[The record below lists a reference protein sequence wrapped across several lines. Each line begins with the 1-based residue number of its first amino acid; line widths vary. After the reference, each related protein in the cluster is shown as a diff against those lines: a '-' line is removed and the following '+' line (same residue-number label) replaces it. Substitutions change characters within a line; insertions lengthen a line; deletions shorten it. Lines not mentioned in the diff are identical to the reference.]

1 MEDNRFRLFDQ
12 NQFAR
17 ALGVSRRTI
26 QRWRK
31 ERKVPAPLIW
41 DKNRPFWSL
50 PQIEKWQLGDALRHS
65 ANQDT

>member
-1 MEDNRFRLFDQ
+1 MEDQQLKLFDQ
-12 NQFAR
+12 NQLAR

-41 DKNRPFWSL
+41 DHNRPFWSL
-50 PQIEKWQLGDALRHS
+50 RQIKNWQEGDTVRH
-65 ANQDT
+65 AAKK